1 MPLPLLQDPTD
12 PTPETLV
19 RLCHRPALHWVR
31 SRGEETPLDVGAAF
45 TTAALPAVWDA
56 NMIKDAAVPPGT
68 SAEDAL
74 AEAEAH
80 FAAAGVACRQWV
92 MNPAAPPER
101 VAPLVEL
108 LTSRGWRPK
117 PYDIMHL
124 AGRPPGPVREVSGL
138 TIIPARASF
147 RHARQLAEAAVG
159 CCGEPQIAEAS
170 MLPLDDP
177 HWDLQIALR
186 DGRAVARA
194 GVLAVGEIGRI
205 EHVFVAED
213 SRRQGIGRT
222 MMSRVLETCARSL
235 FRHVMLSVMPDEQGA
250 IELYSGLG
258 FRKIGQLVA
267 YRQGVK

>member
-1 MPLPLLQDPTD
+1 MPLPILNVPTD
-12 PTPETLV
+12 PTPENLV
-19 RLCHRPALHWVR
+19 RLFHRTELHWVR
-31 SRGEETPLDVGAAF
+31 SLGEETQLDVGAAF
-45 TTAALPAVWDA
+45 TNAALPAVGDA
-56 NMIKDAAVPPGT
+56 NLVMDAAVPPGT
-68 SAEDAL
+68 SAPEAL

-92 MNPAAPPER
+92 MNPAAPAER
-101 VAPLVEL
+101 VAPLVGL
-108 LTSRGWRPK
+108 ITSRGWRPK

-124 AGRPPGPVREVSGL
+124 AGRPPGPVREAAGL

-147 RHARQLAEAAVG
+147 RHARRLAEEAAA
-159 CCGEPQIAEAS
+159 CRGEPQLADAS

-177 HWDLQIALR
+177 HWDVQIALR
-186 DGRAVARA
+186 EGRVVARA

-205 EHVFVAED
+205 EPVFVAED
-213 SRRQGIGRT
+213 CRRQGIGRT

-235 FRHVMLSVMPDEQGA
+235 FRHVMLSVTPEEREA

-267 YRQGVK
+267 YR